1 MFSISQYEK
10 HVHNSTHYKTSFNL
24 LNTPVYVANSIRRA
38 LSSMVPTI
46 TFDDAHYEDMSL
58 MSIKITKNTSALHD
72 QFLSHRIS
80 YIPINMDG
88 NPYFNIESKLNGDTD
103 ERSFVFSKSPTDV
116 RFKLSK
122 QNNISQNPHRDKQGL
137 IDVTTDD
144 FLVIDENGGGIIET
158 GDFFKP
164 DVFTGDYVL
173 LNKLKQD
180 LGNEEGGEELVM
192 ECIPRIGMGRF
203 SSKNDPTGT
212 VTYQMHLDTDAAID
226 AVFHHKKTHLNKERK
241 KKGLDNFTAIEEKQF
256 RKSFDLLDK
265 DRVIKTDGNGN
276 PNSFQF
282 SVESIGF
289 LNPDSII
296 IDALGVLVLTLKDIQ
311 NSFTF
316 HSDKYGFETTRKVYI
331 TALDD
336 SNINTGINIKVK
348 NENHTI
354 GNMLSNIVR
363 NMWCHMG
370 TDVEEP
376 ILKIASYKMDHPTIE
391 DIDFIL
397 IPENKTTPEMIKY
410 IELLYAHDR
419 SLYQAAKS
427 DSLTSKSREYI
438 VELLCVLLFQKSINK
453 CINHLLDIKL
463 KLCAEMDPEDIKNV
477 TFLVRDDEEYMSKN
491 IELVGN
497 VNFSG
502 SGSDYPHLTNLS
514 SILGRPG
521 ISPTEP
527 SFDGASPTY
536 QANSPTYQ
544 ANSPTYQANS
554 PTYQANSPTY
564 QANSPKYDGASPKYD
579 GASPKYDGASP
590 KYDGAS
596 PKYSGKGSEYTSPVK
611 GEPESPGVIV
621 NSPEVPVDDPVTYTI
636 PVPKWLSSAIM
647 AISDVEYNTI
657 MRFLSKDY
665 TNHSGEDKV
674 VIILDQIEDTSSSLS
689 ETHIVLKKQLLEL
702 NYESKTYRRINRTT
716 KTKR

>member
-1 MFSISQYEK
+1 MFSINQYEK

-24 LNTPVYVANSIRRA
+24 MNSPVYIANSIRRA

-58 MSIKITKNTSALHD
+58 MSIKISKNTSALHD

-88 NPYFNIESKLNGDTD
+88 HSYFNIETILNNDTD
-103 ERSFVFSKSPTDV
+103 ERTFVFSKSPTDI
-116 RFKLSK
+116 RFKLNK
-122 QNNISQNPHRDKQGL
+122 KNNISQDAHRDKQGL
-137 IDVTTDD
+137 IDVTTED
-144 FLVIDENGGGIIET
+144 FMIVDENGGERINT

-180 LGNEEGGEELVM
+180 LSNEEGGEELIV

-212 VTYQMHLDTDAAID
+212 VTYQMHLDTAEAVDAI
-226 AVFHHKKTHLNKERK
+226 FHHKKNHLNNERK
-241 KKGLDNFTAIEEKQF
+241 KKGLEHFTVEEEQQF

-289 LNPDSII
+289 LNPDRII

-331 TALDD
+331 TELDN
-336 SNINTGINIKVK
+336 SNINTGVNIKVK

-354 GNMLSNIVR
+354 GNMLSNIIR

-410 IELLYAHDR
+410 IQLLYAHDR
-419 SLYQAAKS
+419 TLYQAATA

-453 CINHLLDIKL
+453 CINHILDIKL
-463 KLCAEMDPEDIKNV
+463 KLCAEMSPEDIQTV
-477 TFLVRDDEEYMSKN
+477 TFTIKDNEEYMSKN

-497 VNFSG
+497 VNVSG
-502 SGSDYPHLTNLS
+502 RGSDYPHLANIS
-514 SILGRPG
+514 SILG
-521 ISPTEP
+521 SPVDLLGDT
-527 SFDGASPTY
+527 SHTASPIYDGSSPIYDGSSPKYQANSSKYQVNSPVYKANSPVYQANSSKYQANSPVY
-536 QANSPTYQ
+536 QANSPTY
-544 ANSPTYQANS
+544 S
-554 PTYQANSPTY
+554 
-564 QANSPKYDGASPKYD
+564 D
-579 GASPKYDGASP
+579 
-590 KYDGAS
+590 
-596 PKYSGKGSEYTSPVK
+596 KGPAHVVQVEDEPSLSE
-611 GEPESPGVIV
+611 VIV
-621 NSPEVPVDDPVTYTI
+621 NSPEASVAEPVKYSI
-636 PVPKWLSSAIM
+636 PVPKWLSDAITE
-647 AISDVEYNTI
+647 ISGEEYHTI

-665 TNHSGEDKV
+665 TNHSGKDKV
-674 VIILDQIEDTSSSLS
+674 VIVLDQMEDTSSSLS
-689 ETHIVLKKQLLEL
+689 KTHLVLKKQILEL
-702 NYESKTYRRINRTT
+702 NYESKTYRRLKRTT

>member
-1 MFSISQYEK
+1 MFSINQYEK

-24 LNTPVYVANSIRRA
+24 TNIPVYVANSIRRA

-58 MSIKITKNTSALHD
+58 MSIKISKNTSALHD

-80 YIPINMDG
+80 YIPINMDA
-88 NPYFNIESKLNGDTD
+88 NSHFNIETKLNSDTG
-103 ERSFVFSKSPTDV
+103 ERAFVFGKSPNDI

-122 QNNISQNPHRDKQGL
+122 KNNISQNPHRDKQGL
-137 IDVTTDD
+137 IDVTTAD
-144 FLVIDENGGGIIET
+144 FVVIDENGGRIIET
-158 GDFFKP
+158 AEFFKP

-265 DRVIKTDGNGN
+265 DRVIKTDDNGN

-316 HSDKYGFETTRKVYI
+316 QSDKYGFETTRKVYI
-331 TALDD
+331 TELDD
-336 SNINTGINIKVK
+336 SNINMGINIKVK

-354 GNMLSNIVR
+354 GNMLSNIIR

-419 SLYQAAKS
+419 TLYQAAKD
-427 DSLTSKSREYI
+427 DSLSSKSREYI
-438 VELLCVLLFQKSINK
+438 LELLCVLLFQKSINK
-453 CINHLLDIKL
+453 CINSLLDIKL
-463 KLCAEMDPEDIKNV
+463 KLCAEMAPEDTQSV
-477 TFLVRDDEEYMSKN
+477 TFAIKDDEDYMSKN

-497 VNFSG
+497 VNVIG
-502 SGSDYPHLTNLS
+502 RGSDYTHLANIST
-514 SILGRPG
+514 ILGRPVDLLG
-521 ISPTEP
+521 ETSHTASPRYDGSSPRYQANSPTYQA
-527 SFDGASPTY
+527 SGDSPTY

-544 ANSPTYQANS
+544 ASGDSPIYQANS
-554 PTYQANSPTY
+554 PTYQSNSPT
-564 QANSPKYDGASPKYD
+564 
-579 GASPKYDGASP
+579 
-590 KYDGAS
+590 YDGAS
-596 PKYSGKGSEYTSPVK
+596 PKYSGKASAHPVHVE
-611 GEPESPGVIV
+611 GESGLPEVIV
-621 NSPEVPVDDPVTYTI
+621 NSPEASAMGPVSYGI
-636 PVPKWLSSAIM
+636 PVPSWLSDAIM
-647 AISDVEYNTI
+647 IITDVEYHTI

-665 TNHSGEDKV
+665 TNHSGKDKV
-674 VIILDQIEDTSSSLS
+674 VIVLEQIEDTSSALS
-689 ETHIVLKKQLLEL
+689 KTHIVLKKQILEL
-702 NYESKTYRRINRTT
+702 NYESKTYRRLKRTT